1 MATNDRRSFSLL
13 DAFGVLSFV
22 VVVVVS
28 LFVSDRA
35 GLRVFGVV
43 VVVAAFGSLWSGE
56 DAAYGWEGQPPKGHI
71 KGWGAVAFKLAM
83 AVLGL
88 GPILWPDVVLGILG
102 WDK

>member
-1 MATNDRRSFSLL
+1 ML
-13 DAFGVLSFV
+13 DAFGVLSFI

-35 GLRVFGVV
+35 GLRVFGVAV
-43 VVVAAFGSLWSGE
+43 VVGAVGSLWSGE
-56 DAAYGWEGQPPKGHI
+56 GVAFGWEGQPPKGHI

-83 AVLGL
+83 ALLGL
-88 GPILWPDVVLGILG
+88 GSFLWPDVVLGILG